1 MHQSWRVHA
10 YTLEKNTWRWLTVL
24 HQSNAALHQMGRT
37 DSATFQFFRYRNDNS
52 SSEHIKMYAEYTS
65 NALFRLFVVCLTN
78 VWKKKKNIREKFK
91 KATTTH
97 KKDILVTK
105 DTRRKMRLLKTSTY
119 GVEQHTQFGTIFFV
133 CVSFACS
140 FFLCYYP
147 ILCPPARD
155 QHAYTC
161 LFSRVFLSRTAKKQY
176 HDRLLMN
183 VNRYFLRLLNDD
195 ISEKK
200 TKKAWASTIMSNVTR
215 RQGHRTLVAKQKKTN
230 YISETTR
237 LEFSKFQAVI
247 PPIDSTARTWRPEIY
262 IRKWWP
268 CVFLCWCNCFE
279 ITFRCHIDRMPN
291 IWTIL
296 YWTYIHVMIMILL
309 VIMTH
314 ASWHRHVICI

>member
-1 MHQSWRVHA
+1 MLFLLMLLPYV
-10 YTLEKNTWRWLTVL
+10 V
-24 HQSNAALHQMGRT
+24 
-37 DSATFQFFRYRNDNS
+37 SACTGS
-52 SSEHIKMYAEYTS
+52 T
-65 NALFRLFVVCLTN
+65 CLYMP
-78 VWKKKKNIREKFK
+78 F
-91 KATTTH
+91 
-97 KKDILVTK
+97 LQG
-105 DTRRKMRLLKTSTY
+105 L
-119 GVEQHTQFGTIFFV
+119 
-133 CVSFACS
+133 SFANCKEAIS
-140 FFLCYYP
+140 RSTSHECKQ
-147 ILCPPARD
+147 ILLASVEWW
-155 QHAYTC
+155 H
-161 LFSRVFLSRTAKKQY
+161 FG
-176 HDRLLMN
+176 
-183 VNRYFLRLLNDD
+183 
-195 ISEKK
+195 KK

-215 RQGHRTLVAKQKKTN
+215 RQGHRTLVSKKKKTN

>member
-1 MHQSWRVHA
+1 MACACLH
-10 YTLEKNTWRWLTVL
+10 TEKNTWRWLTVL

-147 ILCPPARD
+147 MLCPPARD

-200 TKKAWASTIMSNVTR
+200 RRRHGRRPLCRMLHGDRDTEHWWQNKKNKLYIGNDKAGILEIPSRHSSNW
-215 RQGHRTLVAKQKKTN
+215 LDSPN
-230 YISETTR
+230 LTTR
-237 LEFSKFQAVI
+237 
-247 PPIDSTARTWRPEIY
+247 
-262 IRKWWP
+262 
-268 CVFLCWCNCFE
+268 N
-279 ITFRCHIDRMPN
+279 
-291 IWTIL
+291 L
-296 YWTYIHVMIMILL
+296 Y
-309 VIMTH
+309 
-314 ASWHRHVICI
+314 